1 MNPIEPDPLNPAFPP
16 IPGHPNAVPPKQ
28 PPPPPPQ
35 DGGGGVTDV
44 ADLGGAAV
52 DGISAGADIV
62 SGAADVVSGA
72 ADAAGGLLEG
82 AGGCLEG
89 CGGCSLAVLVALLTT
104 GAAAA
109 KWFG

>member
-1 MNPIEPDPLNPAFPP
+1 MNPIEPDPLNPL

-44 ADLGGAAV
+44 ADRGGAAV
-52 DGISAGADIV
+52 DGLSAG
-62 SGAADVVSGA
+62 ADVVSGA

-82 AGGCLEG
+82 AGGCLDG
-89 CGGCSLAVLVALLTT
+89 CSGCSLAVLVALLTA